1 MMKIIAVF
9 HYYANPPNYVPLCCE
24 L

>member
-1 MMKIIAVF
+1 MKIIAVF